1 MNCDVVKDLIP
12 LCIDGCC
19 SEESEKIVKEHIES
33 CDACKKLFEDMSAS
47 PDMISVSEVKS
58 VPADMILVPED
69 KGVPSN
75 IISVSEAPV
84 VLSKIND
91 WKASVLQS
99 VLLYLLFAMMT
110 AGVAL
115 EAKTPAGLTNGF
127 WALNLV
133 IPATGFMLSLA
144 NWYFVRLYKNRKI
157 FSNCSFLA
165 TLVITTG
172 AYIWAGMHYEMDL
185 FELFSE
191 RNLTGFFDATQEGLF
206 LNGIGILVAVV
217 FCILSKALSNQYA
230 KMLGKE

>member
-33 CDACKKLFEDMSAS
+33 CDACRQLFEDMCAS
-47 PDMISVSEVKS
+47 SDMNAASDMIS
-58 VPADMILVPED
+58 
-69 KGVPSN
+69 G
-75 IISVSEAPV
+75 SEAPV
-84 VLSKIND
+84 RMRKIND

-99 VLLYLLFAMMT
+99 VLLFLMFALIT
-110 AGVAL
+110 TGVAL
-115 EAKTPAGLTNGF
+115 EAETPVGMTNGF

-165 TLVITTG
+165 TLGITAG

-217 FCILSKALSNQYA
+217 LCILSKALSNQYA